1 MDPNSLSPWQCNE
14 SMWAQ
19 TIHEHLPRTP
29 PYIKMSLTKHPEGTW
44 EFKALDEYF
53 IAVSRYGIHAF
64 NLIDRFP
71 AVALPAA
78 AYVFEQGMRDLPRHK
93 CDCALD
99 QYTTFFK
106 NAGTCYYQ
114 SIGKAIGNVH
124 AHRRNLKRVWEEYIR
139 RVREGFLGSPEDA
152 TLAHELRNLR
162 GILDNP
168 PFRYDPVADDVSHGV
183 QHAVQVITS
192 LSGDGTARATEGG
205 GGSISGLMGVK
216 EVGEE
221 AGRGG
226 GREKMPGGVG
236 GEVAMDRERWED
248 VNAVGVGEEE
258 RRGVQGV
265 REGVGEGGGSDN
277 DEEERRLEEEEVRRA
292 MEEGALS
299 QELAEAQILKKSG
312 DSDLT

>member
-1 MDPNSLSPWQCNE
+1 MCVCVCERSCVCVCVCVCVCACVRVCVRACVYRYAEEFTRPMDPNSLSPWQCNE

-29 PYIKMSLTKHPEGTW
+29 PYVKMSLSKYPEGTW

-78 AYVFEQGMRDLPRHK
+78 AYVFEQGMRDLPGHK

-114 SIGKAIGNVH
+114 SIGKEIGNVH
-124 AHRRNLKRVWEEYIR
+124 ANRRNLKRAWEEYIR
-139 RVREGFLGSPEDA
+139 RVREGFLGFPEDA

-168 PFRYDPVADDVSHGV
+168 PFRYDPVADDVSHGEP
-183 QHAVQVITS
+183 HGVQVITS
-192 LSGDGTARATEGG
+192 LSGDGSATATKGPGR

-221 AGRGG
+221 AGRGW
-226 GREKMPGGVG
+226 GRGKMPGGGG
-236 GEVAMDRERWED
+236 GEVASDRERWED
-248 VNAVGVGEEE
+248 SFRKRLKEDLE
-258 RRGVQGV
+258 RLKQQ
-265 REGVGEGGGSDN
+265 DN
-277 DEEERRLEEEEVRRA
+277 ETT
-292 MEEGALS
+292 
-299 QELAEAQILKKSG
+299 IK
-312 DSDLT
+312 

>member
-1 MDPNSLSPWQCNE
+1 
-14 SMWAQ
+14 
-19 TIHEHLPRTP
+19 
-29 PYIKMSLTKHPEGTW
+29 MSLTKHPEGTW

-205 GGSISGLMGVK
+205 GGSISGLMGGK

-221 AGRGG
+221 VGMGG
-226 GREKMPGGVG
+226 GRGGGVG
-236 GEVAMDRERWED
+236 GEEASDQERWED
-248 VNAVGVGEEE
+248 VKAVGGGEEE
-258 RRGVQGV
+258 RRGGEGV
-265 REGVGEGGGSDN
+265 REGVGEGGGSD
-277 DEEERRLEEEEVRRA
+277 DEEEERRLEEEVRRA
-292 MEEGALS
+292 MEEEALS
-299 QELAEAQILKKSG
+299 LELAEAQILKKSTL
-312 DSDLT
+312 SLF